1 MLKSHHFPNNP
12 VPVGQ
17 LFLHSIFHLEVPQP
31 HTLSYVIHGSRKT
44 EITEFHKVEYYPL
57 QYNTDGTPLGNLRF
71 ALRYEPLDLNVIIAS
86 LRKVDKAAI
95 EKWVLAEPTG
105 AYSRRT
111 WFLYETFVGEKLDIE
126 DASSGNYVDVL
137 DEKFHFVSKSV
148 NSKRYRI
155 RNNLIGNIHLCPVI
169 RKTIKLEQMI
179 SKNLSDVAKSA
190 AAEYSSVE
198 VMRAVSYLYTQET
211 RTTFAIEGE
220 KPSASRQQRYVS
232 ALQSISSFNPA
243 HKHDLIQLQQA
254 IVEPRY
260 HANDY
265 RTIQNFVGSTN
276 PQYQEDVHYICPRPD
291 DVTYLMTGWI
301 NLTKQLLSSHLDSV
315 IIAAV
320 CSFAFVYIHPFEDG
334 NGRLHRFLIHSILN
348 RCEYTPPGI
357 IVPISAVIYRKI
369 DKYYNILN
377 SFSQSILEFINWELP
392 AGGEMVIHNN
402 TVDLYRFPDLTL
414 HAEFLYECL
423 EDAIRIDLKQEL
435 EFLAI
440 FDRVL
445 ETIKNVVDMPD
456 RRAHLLARLLL
467 QNSGKL
473 SKRKRGDYAELTDTE
488 IEEMERGVQDLL
500 T

>member
-1 MLKSHHFPNNP
+1 
-12 VPVGQ
+12 
-17 LFLHSIFHLEVPQP
+17 
-31 HTLSYVIHGSRKT
+31 
-44 EITEFHKVEYYPL
+44 
-57 QYNTDGTPLGNLRF
+57 
-71 ALRYEPLDLNVIIAS
+71 
-86 LRKVDKAAI
+86 
-95 EKWVLAEPTG
+95 
-105 AYSRRT
+105 
-111 WFLYETFVGEKLDIE
+111 
-126 DASSGNYVDVL
+126 
-137 DEKFHFVSKSV
+137 
-148 NSKRYRI
+148 
-155 RNNLIGNIHLCPVI
+155 
-169 RKTIKLEQMI
+169 
-179 SKNLSDVAKSA
+179 
-190 AAEYSSVE
+190 
-198 VMRAVSYLYTQET
+198 MR
-211 RTTFAIEGE
+211 
-220 KPSASRQQRYVS
+220 
-232 ALQSISSFNPA
+232 
-243 HKHDLIQLQQA
+243 
-254 IVEPRY
+254 
-260 HANDY
+260 
-265 RTIQNFVGSTN
+265 
-276 PQYQEDVHYICPRPD
+276 YICPRPY